1 MPSGAG
7 ARDVLSAVEPREL
20 EVAAMRRSPRLEQA
34 EALLLHVQVHVQV
47 QVHVHVHVHVV

>member
-34 EALLLHVQVHVQV
+34 EALLLHVQVQVQV